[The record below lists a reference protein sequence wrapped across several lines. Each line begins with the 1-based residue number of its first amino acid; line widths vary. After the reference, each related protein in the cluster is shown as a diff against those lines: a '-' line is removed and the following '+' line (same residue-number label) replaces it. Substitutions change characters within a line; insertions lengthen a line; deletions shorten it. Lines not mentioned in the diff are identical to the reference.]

1 MAVAAG
7 AGVWALLR
15 FGVPIWLTDKEH
27 PARPVLE
34 ALSWIA
40 GIGGLVV
47 AVGALVVARRQGQPA
62 DHAGASA
69 PSAPSPSMS
78 QTATDGSAIV
88 HGNVTGGAGGGPA
101 VGVNFGQVGGPP
113 DPTGP
118 TRGEARPRR
127 ASEGPDRP
135 GSPEA

>member
-1 MAVAAG
+1 MAVVAG

-15 FGVPIWLTDKEH
+15 FGAPIWLIDKEH

-47 AVGALVVARRQGQPA
+47 AVVALVVARRQGRPA
-62 DHAGASA
+62 DLAGASA
-69 PSAPSPSMS
+69 PSPSVS

-88 HGNVTGGAGGGPA
+88 HGNVMGGAGGGPT

-118 TRGEARPRR
+118 TRGQARPRR
-127 ASEGPDRP
+127 TPEGPDRP
-135 GSPEA
+135 GSPAA

>member
-15 FGVPIWLTDKEH
+15 FGAPIWLTDKEH
-27 PARPVLE
+27 PVRPVLE

-40 GIGGLVV
+40 GIAGLVV
-47 AVGALVVARRQGQPA
+47 AVGALMVARRQGQPA

-69 PSAPSPSMS
+69 TSPSMS
-78 QTATDGSAIV
+78 QTATHGSAV
-88 HGNVTGGAGGGPA
+88 LHGNVTGGAGGGPT

-113 DPTGP
+113 DPTEP
-118 TRGEARPRR
+118 TRGQARPRR
-127 ASEGPDRP
+127 ASGGPHQSR
-135 GSPEA
+135 SPEA